1 MKKEIN
7 QRAATVSPTR
17 ATVRVNG
24 TQTFTI
30 NNTSATI
37 SRYSTTNGRMSVDD
51 FTPQTV
57 TITGRVEGEDTLII
71 ILTDGTQF
79 DIPITISN
87 SAVIPPP
94 EPEPEPEPQPP
105 TTITVTGIECDSWE
119 VALKVNETRQM
130 HASVIPSNA
139 TNKLIHW
146 SSSATNVATVSGSGL
161 ITAKSVGYAKVTA
174 VTDDGGYPYDIH
186 VNVSANTTPQ
196 PPTTPEPEPPT
207 IPEPEPP
214 VVPNPPTNQAP
225 IVGAVLVSNETT
237 SGGFTLTYTASDPDG
252 DTLTHEL
259 KLDNGAY
266 STINPTKNGNSYT
279 YNGGGLSAGTHTGQI
294 QVSDGKLTTEST
306 QFNIVIRAQAT
317 GAKAEL
323 KDAKDVYD
331 QKHNALK
338 TIINTIIS
346 DNKFD
351 KETESAQLN
360 QAFTDYN
367 KALSNFKKASQK
379 AIDFIA
385 EAKKDAAIDESK
397 IYTNAQIKVVNDSIT
412 SRVEKV
418 EQIQTTTNQSMS
430 AINNALDKVNSD
442 LTNSNQ
448 NLNNAING
456 VIGDLNNLDNAV
468 DGVVSNVN
476 AVITNIS
483 RLEERMQSAE
493 HKITADAIT
502 SVVSG
507 TYATKTEVTVQING
521 VTQNITAIQDRVNKA
536 EQKITDSA
544 IVSTVTSSQTYRD
557 NLSDKVSTNQ
567 IISSINQ
574 TAEAIKISASKI
586 DLSGYVTISNLA
598 GDGTTNIN
606 GSNIRTGIIKSTDSS
621 FWLDLNN
628 GRMAIYDNSKLLAI
642 THKMRDNSSGK
653 YGLGFQ
659 ANSDSF
665 IAFALGDNDDN
676 TVYKPCIALTKK
688 AFGDYK
694 AGINLLSRVEMN
706 HNTLSNGALSYNG
719 FRRNSGD
726 YAILYATNNDSSFS
740 KLIMELG
747 DDNKTSFE
755 INHKFYNK
763 SAVDRVASFR
773 AAGGSDSDAWGTVGI
788 NFYQHLSMN
797 NYKIWGAA
805 EIQSKSFITVK
816 ATVQELALQPRFS
829 RFNLDDI
836 KYTATTCLQENVEF
850 FDTEKL
856 VDGHCRVEL
865 PTGFIHAGYIVTI
878 SPHTSGSYQITKYD
892 DYFEVEGD
900 IGEFDYIIKG
910 IM

>member
-37 SRYSTTNGRMSVDD
+37 DRYSTTNGRMSVDD
-51 FTPQTV
+51 FTPKTV
-57 TITGRVEGEDTLII
+57 TITGRVEGEDVLII
-71 ILTDGTQF
+71 VLTDGTQF
-79 DIPITISN
+79 EIPVTISN

-94 EPEPEPEPQPP
+94 EPEPEPEP
-105 TTITVTGIECDSWE
+105 TIIPVTGIECDAWE
-119 VALKVNETRQM
+119 VNLKVNETRQM
-130 HASVIPSNA
+130 RASVIPSNA
-139 TNKLIHW
+139 TNQLLHW
-146 SSSATNVATVSGSGL
+146 SSNASSVATVSNSGL

-174 VTDDGGYPYDIH
+174 LTDDGGYPYDIH
-186 VNVSANTTPQ
+186 VNVTSNT
-196 PPTTPEPEPPT
+196 TTPEPT
-207 IPEPEPP
+207 PP
-214 VVPNPPTNQAP
+214 VNPNPPTTNSAP
-225 IVGAVLVSNETT
+225 TIGAVLVSNEDKNG
-237 SGGFTLTYTASDPDG
+237 SFTLTYTANDLDG
-252 DTLTHEL
+252 DTLTHKL
-259 KLDNGAY
+259 KLNNGAY
-266 STINPTKNGNSYT
+266 STINPTKSGNNYT
-279 YNGGGLSAGTHTGQI
+279 YNGGGLNAGTHTGRI

-306 QFNIVIRAQAT
+306 AFTITIRAQVS

-323 KDAKDVYD
+323 KEAKDIYD
-331 QKHNALK
+331 EKHSTLKSTINA
-338 TIINTIIS
+338 IIS
-346 DNKFD
+346 DNTFD

-367 KALSNFKKASQK
+367 KALAKFKKAAQK
-379 AIDFIA
+379 AIDAIA

-397 IYTNAQIKVVNDSIT
+397 IYTNAQIKVVNDAIT
-412 SRVEKV
+412 MSVTKIE
-418 EQIQTTTNQSMS
+418 EIQTTTNQSITT
-430 AINNALDKVNSD
+430 INNALNKVNSD
-442 LTNSNQ
+442 LTNSN
-448 NLNNAING
+448 NAING
-456 VIGDLNNLDNAV
+456 VIEDINDLDQTVEGVLNN
-468 DGVVSNVN
+468 VN
-476 AVITNIS
+476 TVITNITQ
-483 RLEERMQSAE
+483 LERRVQIAE
-493 HKITADAIT
+493 QKVTAEAIT
-502 SVVSG
+502 SIVSG
-507 TYATKTEVTVQING
+507 TYATKTEVTAQLNG
-521 VTQNITAIQDRVNKA
+521 VTHNITAIQERVNKA

-544 IVSTVTSSQTYRD
+544 IISTVTSSQTYRD

-574 TAEAIKISASKI
+574 TAERIKISASKI
-586 DLSGYVTISNLA
+586 DLQGYITASDLSGTSSTTI
-598 GDGTTNIN
+598 D
-606 GSNIRTGIIKSTDSS
+606 GSNISTGVIKSRDGS
-621 FWLDLNN
+621 FWFDLNN
-628 GRMAIYDNSKLLAI
+628 SRMAIYDNNRLLGI

-665 IAFALGDNDDN
+665 IALALGDNDDN
-676 TVYKPCIALTKK
+676 TIYKPYIALTKK

-706 HNTLSNGALSYNG
+706 YNTLSNGALSYNG

-726 YAILYATNNDSSFS
+726 YAILYASNNDSSFS

-747 DDNKTSFE
+747 NDNKTSFE

-763 SAVDRVASFR
+763 SSVDRVASFR

-797 NYKIWGAA
+797 NYKIWGAT

-816 ATVQELALQPRFS
+816 ATIEELSLQPRFA

-836 KYTATTCLQENVEF
+836 KYTATTCLKENVEF
-850 FDTEKL
+850 FATEKL
-856 VDGHCRVEL
+856 TDGYCKVEL
-865 PTGFIHAGYIVTI
+865 PVGFIHAGYIVNI
-878 SPHTSGSYQITKYD
+878 SPHESGRYQIIKYD
-892 DYFEVEGD
+892 DYFEVVGD

-910 IM
+910 AM